1 MNKIRVIK
9 KVIIAMIVLLIAITV
24 KSMAAD
30 INVSSSKKNISNG
43 ESANITISSSY
54 TGKVSISVSGGT
66 SSSSSE
72 WLEWSF
78 PITVKANS
86 DNGVKVTVTPAGKMS
101 DSSGNLKNV
110 SGGSISIAGKST
122 SNNKDDSTNTKNNDK
137 KSDNNDNK
145 KNDNKDNKDNNDTT
159 TEPTFK
165 SANDKV
171 YATGD
176 INIRKSY
183 SADSDKI
190 GTLKAGESVTRTGIS
205 DNGWSKVSYNGGTGY
220 IKTSL
225 LTTEEPSKASDK
237 ALKTLEVTPE
247 GLDPEFDPE
256 TTSYTLNVGADVE
269 KLEIKAAPNDEKATV
284 EITGNESLVVG
295 DNAVKITV
303 TAQDGTTRIY
313 TINVKK
319 GEATTLGLS
328 SLKINGYTLS
338 PKFSSNVYEYK
349 INVLDPNITKLDV
362 SAIANFENA
371 KVEVTGNTNLVKGE
385 NTITITV
392 TSEDGK
398 EKVIYQILVNKDSDA
413 TATTNKKDMIIY
425 GGIVV
430 GVILI
435 FVIIIIVV
443 KSRKKKKQ
451 PTNND
456 NVDDYSDLY
465 GYSSKNVT
473 SVRNENQYN
482 NQNDMQSNNQYKEI
496 NQLQENTNDESEINT
511 YQNTDTTTQFN
522 MDNEYKSSNEPE
534 NPYISKDMYA
544 DYSENSKQT
553 YNNQNTYDGL
563 YGSYSESNN
572 KITTND
578 IQEQSLQQDNYLD
591 NQTQEDYTID
601 DNYKFKRSKGKHS
614 K

>member
-9 KVIIAMIVLLIAITV
+9 KVIISMIVLLIAITV

-66 SSSSSE
+66 SSSSSSE
-72 WLEWSF
+72 WLEGSF
-78 PITVKANS
+78 PMTVKANS
-86 DNGVKVTVTPAGKMS
+86 DNGVKVTVTPVGKMS

-122 SNNKDDSTNTKNNDK
+122 PKGKDDSTNTKNNDK
-137 KSDNNDNK
+137 KSDN
-145 KNDNKDNKDNNDTT
+145 KDNNDT

-183 SADSDKI
+183 GADSDKI

-256 TTSYTLNVGADVE
+256 ITSYTLNVGADVE

-284 EITGNESLVVG
+284 EITGNESLVAG

-338 PKFSSNVYEYK
+338 PKFASNVYEYK
-349 INVLDPNITKLDV
+349 INVLDPNITNLDI
-362 SAIANFENA
+362 SAVANDENA
-371 KVEVTGNTNLVKGE
+371 KVEITGNTNLIKGE
-385 NTITITV
+385 NAITITV

-398 EKVIYQILVNKDSDA
+398 EKVVYQIIVNKDSDVLV
-413 TATTNKKDMIIY
+413 TTNKKDMIIY

-435 FVIIIIVV
+435 FVIIIIIV
-443 KSRKKKKQ
+443 KSKKKKKQ
-451 PTNND
+451 QINND
-456 NVDDYSDLY
+456 AVDDYSDLY
-465 GYSSKNVT
+465 GYSSKNAT
-473 SVRNENQYN
+473 NVRNENQN
-482 NQNDMQSNNQYKEI
+482 NNINDIQSNQYKQI
-496 NQLQENTNDESEINT
+496 NQPQENTSNESKINP
-511 YQNTDTTTQFN
+511 YQSTDTTTQFN
-522 MDNEYKSSNEPE
+522 IDNEYKSTNEPE
-534 NPYISKDMYA
+534 NPYISKDIYA
-544 DYSENSKQT
+544 DYNENSKPT
-553 YNNQNTYDGL
+553 YDNQNTYDGL
-563 YGSYSESNN
+563 YGSYIENN
-572 KITTND
+572 NQIPTND
-578 IQEQSLQQDNYLD
+578 IQEKSSQQDSYLD
-591 NQTQEDYTID
+591 KPTQEDYMID

>member
-1 MNKIRVIK
+1 MKKLIKISILSIFVF
-9 KVIIAMIVLLIAITV
+9 IAISIFSETYAASASISASKTNVKVGEKVTITV
-24 KSMAAD
+24 SMNAAAWNTNISGAASKSFAGNSDDGNNITKKERISFTPSSAGTYTFKLGGD
-30 INVSSSKKNISNG
+30 VSDGSTNKTTNVSGS
-43 ESANITISSSY
+43 
-54 TGKVSISVSGGT
+54 
-66 SSSSSE
+66 
-72 WLEWSF
+72 
-78 PITVKANS
+78 
-86 DNGVKVTVTPAGKMS
+86 VTVTATNSSS
-101 DSSGNLKNV
+101 D
-110 SGGSISIAGKST
+110 
-122 SNNKDDSTNTKNNDK
+122 NNDKNNDK
-137 KSDNNDNK
+137 KNDNK
-145 KNDNKDNKDNNDTT
+145 DNKDNKDNNDTT

-284 EITGNESLVVG
+284 EITGNESLVAG

-362 SAIANFENA
+362 LATANVENA

-398 EKVIYQILVNKDSDA
+398 EKVIYQILVNKDSDV

-451 PTNND
+451 PTNN
-456 NVDDYSDLY
+456 NNADDYSDLY

-473 SVRNENQYN
+473 SVRNE

-522 MDNEYKSSNEPE
+522 MDNEYKSTNEPE

-578 IQEQSLQQDNYLD
+578 IQEKSLQQDNYLD
-591 NQTQEDYTID
+591 NQIQEDYTID

>member
-1 MNKIRVIK
+1 MKKLIKISILSIFVF
-9 KVIIAMIVLLIAITV
+9 IAISIFSETYAASASISASKTNVKVGEKVTITV
-24 KSMAAD
+24 SMNAAAW
-30 INVSSSKKNISNG
+30 NTNISGAASKSFAGNCDDG
-43 ESANITISSSY
+43 NNITKKERISFTPSSAGTY
-54 TGKVSISVSGGT
+54 TFKLGGDVSDGSTNKTTNISGS
-66 SSSSSE
+66 
-72 WLEWSF
+72 
-78 PITVKANS
+78 
-86 DNGVKVTVTPAGKMS
+86 VTVTATNSSS
-101 DSSGNLKNV
+101 D
-110 SGGSISIAGKST
+110 
-122 SNNKDDSTNTKNNDK
+122 NNDKNNDK
-137 KSDNNDNK
+137 KNDNK
-145 KNDNKDNKDNNDTT
+145 DNKDNKDNNDTT

-284 EITGNESLVVG
+284 EITGNESLVAG

-362 SAIANFENA
+362 LATANVENA

-398 EKVIYQILVNKDSDA
+398 EKVIYQILVNKDSDV

-451 PTNND
+451 PTNN
-456 NVDDYSDLY
+456 NNADDYSDLY

-473 SVRNENQYN
+473 SVRNE

-522 MDNEYKSSNEPE
+522 MDNEYKSTNEPE

-591 NQTQEDYTID
+591 NQIQEDYTID

>member
-1 MNKIRVIK
+1 MKKLIKISIFSIFVF
-9 KVIIAMIVLLIAITV
+9 IAISIFSKTY
-24 KSMAAD
+24 AASAS
-30 INVSSSKKNISNG
+30 ISASKKNVKVGEKVTITVSMNAAAWNTNISGAASKSFAGNSDDG
-43 ESANITISSSY
+43 NNITKKEQISFTPSSAGTY
-54 TGKVSISVSGGT
+54 TFKLGGDVSDGSTNKTTNVSG
-66 SSSSSE
+66 S
-72 WLEWSF
+72 
-78 PITVKANS
+78 
-86 DNGVKVTVTPAGKMS
+86 VTVTATNSSS
-101 DSSGNLKNV
+101 D
-110 SGGSISIAGKST
+110 
-122 SNNKDDSTNTKNNDK
+122 NNDKNNDK
-137 KSDNNDNK
+137 KNDSNDNK
-145 KNDNKDNKDNNDTT
+145 KNDNKDNNDTT

-473 SVRNENQYN
+473 SVRNENQNN

-522 MDNEYKSSNEPE
+522 MDNEYKSTNEPE

>member
-1 MNKIRVIK
+1 MGGDVSDGSTNK
-9 KVIIAMIVLLIAITV
+9 TT
-24 KSMAAD
+24 
-30 INVSSSKKNISNG
+30 NISG
-43 ESANITISSSY
+43 S
-54 TGKVSISVSGGT
+54 
-66 SSSSSE
+66 
-72 WLEWSF
+72 
-78 PITVKANS
+78 
-86 DNGVKVTVTPAGKMS
+86 VTVTATNSSS
-101 DSSGNLKNV
+101 D
-110 SGGSISIAGKST
+110 
-122 SNNKDDSTNTKNNDK
+122 NNDKNNDK
-137 KSDNNDNK
+137 KNDNK
-145 KNDNKDNKDNNDTT
+145 DNKDNKDNNDTT

-284 EITGNESLVVG
+284 EITGNESLVAG

-362 SAIANFENA
+362 LATANVENA

-398 EKVIYQILVNKDSDA
+398 EKVIYQILVNKDSDV

-451 PTNND
+451 PTNN
-456 NVDDYSDLY
+456 NNADDYSDLY

-473 SVRNENQYN
+473 SVRNE

-522 MDNEYKSSNEPE
+522 MDNEYKSTNEPE

-591 NQTQEDYTID
+591 NQIQEDYTID

>member
-1 MNKIRVIK
+1 MKKLIKISILSIFVF
-9 KVIIAMIVLLIAITV
+9 IAISIFSETYAASASISASKTNVKVGEKVTITV
-24 KSMAAD
+24 SMNAAAWNTNISGAASKSFAGNSDDGNNITKKERILFTPSSAGTYTFKLGGD
-30 INVSSSKKNISNG
+30 VSDGSTNKTTNVSGS
-43 ESANITISSSY
+43 
-54 TGKVSISVSGGT
+54 
-66 SSSSSE
+66 
-72 WLEWSF
+72 
-78 PITVKANS
+78 
-86 DNGVKVTVTPAGKMS
+86 VTVTATNSSS
-101 DSSGNLKNV
+101 D
-110 SGGSISIAGKST
+110 
-122 SNNKDDSTNTKNNDK
+122 NNDKNNDK
-137 KSDNNDNK
+137 KNDNK
-145 KNDNKDNKDNNDTT
+145 DNKDNKDNNDTT

-205 DNGWSKVSYNGGTGY
+205 ENGWSKVSYNGGTGY

-284 EITGNESLVVG
+284 EITGNESLVAG

-362 SAIANFENA
+362 LATANVENA

-398 EKVIYQILVNKDSDA
+398 EKVIYQILVNKDSDV

-473 SVRNENQYN
+473 SVRNENQNN

>member
-1 MNKIRVIK
+1 MKKLIKISILSIFVFIVISIFSK
-9 KVIIAMIVLLIAITV
+9 TYAASASISASKTNVKVGEKVTITV
-24 KSMAAD
+24 SMNAAAWNTNISGAASKSFAGNSDDGNNITKKEQISFTPSSAGTYTFKLGGD
-30 INVSSSKKNISNG
+30 VSDGSTNKTTNVSGS
-43 ESANITISSSY
+43 
-54 TGKVSISVSGGT
+54 
-66 SSSSSE
+66 
-72 WLEWSF
+72 
-78 PITVKANS
+78 
-86 DNGVKVTVTPAGKMS
+86 VTVTATN
-101 DSSGNLKNV
+101 SS
-110 SGGSISIAGKST
+110 T
-122 SNNKDDSTNTKNNDK
+122 DTNDKNNDK
-137 KSDNNDNK
+137 KNDNNDSK
-145 KNDNKDNKDNNDTT
+145 KNDNNDTT

-183 SADSDKI
+183 SADSEKI

-398 EKVIYQILVNKDSDA
+398 EKVVYQIIVNKDSDA
-413 TATTNKKDMIIY
+413 LATTNKKDMIIY

-435 FVIIIIVV
+435 FVIIIIIV
-443 KSRKKKKQ
+443 KSKKKKKQ
-451 PTNND
+451 QIDND
-456 NVDDYSDLY
+456 TVDDYSDLY
-465 GYSSKNVT
+465 GYSSKNAT
-473 SVRNENQYN
+473 NIRNENQN
-482 NQNDMQSNNQYKEI
+482 NNLNDIQSNQYK
-496 NQLQENTNDESEINT
+496 QTDRPQENTNNESKINP
-511 YQNTDTTTQFN
+511 YQSTDTTTQFN
-522 MDNEYKSSNEPE
+522 MDNEYKSTNEPE

-544 DYSENSKQT
+544 DYNENSKPT
-553 YNNQNTYDGL
+553 YNNPNTYDGL
-563 YGSYSESNN
+563 YGSYIENN
-572 KITTND
+572 NQTPTND
-578 IQEQSLQQDNYLD
+578 IQEKSSQQDSYLD
-591 NQTQEDYTID
+591 KPTQEDYMID

>member
-1 MNKIRVIK
+1 MKKLIKISIFS
-9 KVIIAMIVLLIAITV
+9 IFLFIAISIFSKTY
-24 KSMAAD
+24 AASAS
-30 INVSSSKKNISNG
+30 ISASKKNVKVGEKVTITVSMNAAAWNTNISGAASKSFAGNSDDG
-43 ESANITISSSY
+43 NNITKKEQISFTPSSAGTY
-54 TGKVSISVSGGT
+54 TFKLGGDVSDGSTNKTTNVSG
-66 SSSSSE
+66 S
-72 WLEWSF
+72 
-78 PITVKANS
+78 
-86 DNGVKVTVTPAGKMS
+86 VTVTATN
-101 DSSGNLKNV
+101 SS
-110 SGGSISIAGKST
+110 
-122 SNNKDDSTNTKNNDK
+122 
-137 KSDNNDNK
+137 SDNNDKNNDK

-443 KSRKKKKQ
+443 KSKKKKKQ

-473 SVRNENQYN
+473 SVRNENQNN

-572 KITTND
+572 EITTND

>member
-1 MNKIRVIK
+1 MKKLIKISILSIFVF
-9 KVIIAMIVLLIAITV
+9 IAISIFSETYAASASISASKTNVKVGEKVTITV
-24 KSMAAD
+24 SMNAAAW
-30 INVSSSKKNISNG
+30 NTNISGAASKSFAGNSDDG
-43 ESANITISSSY
+43 NNITKKERISFTPSSAGTY
-54 TGKVSISVSGGT
+54 TFKLGGDVSDGSTNKTTNISGS
-66 SSSSSE
+66 
-72 WLEWSF
+72 
-78 PITVKANS
+78 
-86 DNGVKVTVTPAGKMS
+86 VTVTATNSSS
-101 DSSGNLKNV
+101 D
-110 SGGSISIAGKST
+110 
-122 SNNKDDSTNTKNNDK
+122 NNDKNNDK
-137 KSDNNDNK
+137 KNDNK
-145 KNDNKDNKDNNDTT
+145 DNKDNKDNNDTT

-284 EITGNESLVVG
+284 EITGNESLVAG

-362 SAIANFENA
+362 LATANVENA

-398 EKVIYQILVNKDSDA
+398 EKVIYQILVNKDSDV

-451 PTNND
+451 PTNN
-456 NVDDYSDLY
+456 NNADDYSDLY

-473 SVRNENQYN
+473 SVRNE

-522 MDNEYKSSNEPE
+522 MDNEYKSTNEPE

-578 IQEQSLQQDNYLD
+578 IQEQSLQQNNYLD

>member
-1 MNKIRVIK
+1 MKKLIKISILSIFVF
-9 KVIIAMIVLLIAITV
+9 IAISIFSETYAASASISASKTNVKVGEKVTITV
-24 KSMAAD
+24 SMNAAAWNTNISGAASKSFAGNSDDGNNITKKERISFTPSSAGTYTFKLGGD
-30 INVSSSKKNISNG
+30 VSDGSTNKTTNVSGS
-43 ESANITISSSY
+43 
-54 TGKVSISVSGGT
+54 
-66 SSSSSE
+66 
-72 WLEWSF
+72 
-78 PITVKANS
+78 
-86 DNGVKVTVTPAGKMS
+86 VTVTATNSSS
-101 DSSGNLKNV
+101 D
-110 SGGSISIAGKST
+110 
-122 SNNKDDSTNTKNNDK
+122 NNDKNNDK
-137 KSDNNDNK
+137 KNDNK
-145 KNDNKDNKDNNDTT
+145 DNKDNKDNNDTT

-205 DNGWSKVSYNGGTGY
+205 DNGWSKVSYNGETGY

-284 EITGNESLVVG
+284 EITGNESLVAG

-362 SAIANFENA
+362 LATANVENA

-398 EKVIYQILVNKDSDA
+398 EKVIYQILVNKDSDV

-451 PTNND
+451 PTNN
-456 NVDDYSDLY
+456 NNADDYSDLY

-473 SVRNENQYN
+473 SVRNE

-522 MDNEYKSSNEPE
+522 MDNEYKSTNEPE

-591 NQTQEDYTID
+591 NQIQEDYTID

>member
-1 MNKIRVIK
+1 MKKLIKISILSIFVF
-9 KVIIAMIVLLIAITV
+9 IAISIFSKTYAASASISASKTNVKVGEKVTITV
-24 KSMAAD
+24 SMNAAAWNTNISGAASKNFAGNSD
-30 INVSSSKKNISNG
+30 DGNNITKREQISFTPSSAGTYTFKLGGDVSDGSTNKTTNVSGS
-43 ESANITISSSY
+43 
-54 TGKVSISVSGGT
+54 
-66 SSSSSE
+66 
-72 WLEWSF
+72 
-78 PITVKANS
+78 
-86 DNGVKVTVTPAGKMS
+86 VTVTATNSSS
-101 DSSGNLKNV
+101 D
-110 SGGSISIAGKST
+110 
-122 SNNKDDSTNTKNNDK
+122 NNDK
-137 KSDNNDNK
+137 KNDKKNDSNDIK

-159 TEPTFK
+159 IEPTFK

-473 SVRNENQYN
+473 SVRNENQNN

>member
-9 KVIIAMIVLLIAITV
+9 KVIISMIVLLIAITV

-66 SSSSSE
+66 SSSSSSE
-72 WLEWSF
+72 WLEGSF
-78 PITVKANS
+78 PMTVKANS
-86 DNGVKVTVTPAGKMS
+86 DNGVKVTVTPVGKMS

-122 SNNKDDSTNTKNNDK
+122 PKGKDDSTNTKNNDK
-137 KSDNNDNK
+137 KSDN
-145 KNDNKDNKDNNDTT
+145 KDNNDT

-190 GTLKAGESVTRTGIS
+190 GTLKAGESATRTGIS

-284 EITGNESLVVG
+284 EITGNESLVAG

-349 INVLDPNITKLDV
+349 INVLDPNIINLDI
-362 SAIANFENA
+362 SAVANDENA
-371 KVEVTGNTNLVKGE
+371 KVEITGNTNLIKGE
-385 NTITITV
+385 NAITITV

-398 EKVIYQILVNKDSDA
+398 EKVVYQIIVNKDSDVLV
-413 TATTNKKDMIIY
+413 TTNKKDMIIY

-435 FVIIIIVV
+435 FVIIIIIV
-443 KSRKKKKQ
+443 KSKKKKKQ
-451 PTNND
+451 QINND
-456 NVDDYSDLY
+456 AVDDYSDLY
-465 GYSSKNVT
+465 GYSSKNAT
-473 SVRNENQYN
+473 NVRNENQN
-482 NQNDMQSNNQYKEI
+482 NNINDIQSNQYKQI
-496 NQLQENTNDESEINT
+496 NQPQENTSNESKTNP
-511 YQNTDTTTQFN
+511 YQSTDTTTQFN
-522 MDNEYKSSNEPE
+522 IDNEYKSTNEPE
-534 NPYISKDMYA
+534 NPYISKDIYA
-544 DYSENSKQT
+544 DYNENSKPT
-553 YNNQNTYDGL
+553 YDNQNTYDGL
-563 YGSYSESNN
+563 YGSYIENN
-572 KITTND
+572 NQTPTND
-578 IQEQSLQQDNYLD
+578 IQEKISQQDSYLD
-591 NQTQEDYTID
+591 KPTQEDYMID

>member
-1 MNKIRVIK
+1 MKKLIKISILSIFVF
-9 KVIIAMIVLLIAITV
+9 IAISIFSETYAASASISASKTNVKVGEKVTITV
-24 KSMAAD
+24 SMNAAAWNTNISGAASKSFAGNSDDGNNITKKERISFTPSSAGTYTFKLGGD
-30 INVSSSKKNISNG
+30 VSDGSTNKTTNVSGS
-43 ESANITISSSY
+43 
-54 TGKVSISVSGGT
+54 
-66 SSSSSE
+66 
-72 WLEWSF
+72 
-78 PITVKANS
+78 
-86 DNGVKVTVTPAGKMS
+86 VTVTATNSSS
-101 DSSGNLKNV
+101 D
-110 SGGSISIAGKST
+110 
-122 SNNKDDSTNTKNNDK
+122 NNDKNNDK
-137 KSDNNDNK
+137 KNDNK
-145 KNDNKDNKDNNDTT
+145 DNKDNKDNNDTT

-205 DNGWSKVSYNGGTGY
+205 ENGWSKVSYNGGTGY

-237 ALKTLEVTPE
+237 ALKTLEVTPK
-247 GLDPEFDPE
+247 GLDPEFNPE

-473 SVRNENQYN
+473 SVRNENQNN

>member
-1 MNKIRVIK
+1 MKKLIKISILSIFVF
-9 KVIIAMIVLLIAITV
+9 IAISIFSETYAASASISASKTNVKVGEKVTITV
-24 KSMAAD
+24 SMNAAAWNTNISGAASKSFAGNSDDGNNITKKERISFTPSSAGAYTFKLGGD
-30 INVSSSKKNISNG
+30 VSDGSTNKTTNVSGS
-43 ESANITISSSY
+43 
-54 TGKVSISVSGGT
+54 
-66 SSSSSE
+66 
-72 WLEWSF
+72 
-78 PITVKANS
+78 
-86 DNGVKVTVTPAGKMS
+86 VTVTATNSSS
-101 DSSGNLKNV
+101 D
-110 SGGSISIAGKST
+110 
-122 SNNKDDSTNTKNNDK
+122 NNDKNNDK
-137 KSDNNDNK
+137 KNDNK
-145 KNDNKDNKDNNDTT
+145 DNKDNKDNNDTT

-284 EITGNESLVVG
+284 EITGNESLVAG

-328 SLKINGYTLS
+328 SLKIDGYTLS
-338 PKFSSNVYEYK
+338 PKISSNVYEYK

-362 SAIANFENA
+362 LATANVENA

-398 EKVIYQILVNKDSDA
+398 EKVIYQILVNKDSDV

-451 PTNND
+451 PTNN
-456 NVDDYSDLY
+456 NNADDYSDLY

-473 SVRNENQYN
+473 SVRNE

-522 MDNEYKSSNEPE
+522 MDNEYKSTNEPE

-578 IQEQSLQQDNYLD
+578 IQEQILQQYNNLE
-591 NQTQEDYTID
+591 NQIQEDYTID

>member
-1 MNKIRVIK
+1 MKKLIKISILSIFVF
-9 KVIIAMIVLLIAITV
+9 IAISIFSETYAASASISASKTNVKVGEKVTITV
-24 KSMAAD
+24 SMNAAAWNTNISGAASKSFAGNSDDGNKKKKKERISFTPSSAGTYTFKLGGD
-30 INVSSSKKNISNG
+30 VSDGSTNKTTNVSGS
-43 ESANITISSSY
+43 
-54 TGKVSISVSGGT
+54 
-66 SSSSSE
+66 
-72 WLEWSF
+72 
-78 PITVKANS
+78 
-86 DNGVKVTVTPAGKMS
+86 VTVTATNSSS
-101 DSSGNLKNV
+101 D
-110 SGGSISIAGKST
+110 
-122 SNNKDDSTNTKNNDK
+122 NNDKNNDK
-137 KSDNNDNK
+137 KNDNK
-145 KNDNKDNKDNNDTT
+145 DNKDNKDNNDTT

-284 EITGNESLVVG
+284 EITGNESLVAG

-362 SAIANFENA
+362 LATANVENA

-398 EKVIYQILVNKDSDA
+398 EKVIYQILVNKDSDV

-451 PTNND
+451 PTNN
-456 NVDDYSDLY
+456 NNADDYSDLY

-473 SVRNENQYN
+473 SVRNE

-522 MDNEYKSSNEPE
+522 MDNEYKSTNEPE

-591 NQTQEDYTID
+591 NQIQEDYTID

>member
-1 MNKIRVIK
+1 MKKLIKISILSIFVF
-9 KVIIAMIVLLIAITV
+9 IAISIFSETYAASASISASKTNVKVGEKVTITV
-24 KSMAAD
+24 SMNAAAWNTNISGAASKSFAGNSDDGNNITKKERISFTPSSAGTYTFKLGGD
-30 INVSSSKKNISNG
+30 VSDGSTNKTTNVSGS
-43 ESANITISSSY
+43 
-54 TGKVSISVSGGT
+54 
-66 SSSSSE
+66 
-72 WLEWSF
+72 
-78 PITVKANS
+78 
-86 DNGVKVTVTPAGKMS
+86 VTVTATNNSS
-101 DSSGNLKNV
+101 D
-110 SGGSISIAGKST
+110 
-122 SNNKDDSTNTKNNDK
+122 NNDKNNDK
-137 KSDNNDNK
+137 KNDNK
-145 KNDNKDNKDNNDTT
+145 DNKDNKDNNDTT

-284 EITGNESLVVG
+284 EITGNESLVAG

-362 SAIANFENA
+362 LATANVENA

-398 EKVIYQILVNKDSDA
+398 EKVIYQILVNKDSDV

-451 PTNND
+451 PTNN
-456 NVDDYSDLY
+456 NNADDYSDLY

-473 SVRNENQYN
+473 SVRNE

-522 MDNEYKSSNEPE
+522 MDNEYKSTNEPE

-591 NQTQEDYTID
+591 NQIQEDYTID

>member
-1 MNKIRVIK
+1 MKKLIKISILSIFVF
-9 KVIIAMIVLLIAITV
+9 IAISNFSETYAASASISASKTNVKVGEKVTITV
-24 KSMAAD
+24 SMNAAAWNTNISGAASKSFAGNSDDGNNITKKERISFTPSSAGTYTFKLGGD
-30 INVSSSKKNISNG
+30 VSDGSTNKTTNVSGS
-43 ESANITISSSY
+43 
-54 TGKVSISVSGGT
+54 
-66 SSSSSE
+66 
-72 WLEWSF
+72 
-78 PITVKANS
+78 
-86 DNGVKVTVTPAGKMS
+86 VTVTATNSSS
-101 DSSGNLKNV
+101 D
-110 SGGSISIAGKST
+110 
-122 SNNKDDSTNTKNNDK
+122 NNDKNNDK
-137 KSDNNDNK
+137 KNDNK
-145 KNDNKDNKDNNDTT
+145 DNKDNKDNNDTT

-205 DNGWSKVSYNGGTGY
+205 ENGWSKVSYNGGTGY

-247 GLDPEFDPE
+247 GLDPEFNPE

-473 SVRNENQYN
+473 SVRNENQNN

>member
-1 MNKIRVIK
+1 MKKLIKISILSIFVF
-9 KVIIAMIVLLIAITV
+9 IAISIFSETYAASASISASKTNVKVGEKVTITV
-24 KSMAAD
+24 SMNAAAW
-30 INVSSSKKNISNG
+30 NTNISGAASKSFAGNSDDG
-43 ESANITISSSY
+43 NNITKKERISFTPSSAGTY
-54 TGKVSISVSGGT
+54 TFKLGGDVSDGSTNKTTNISGS
-66 SSSSSE
+66 
-72 WLEWSF
+72 
-78 PITVKANS
+78 
-86 DNGVKVTVTPAGKMS
+86 VTVTATNSSS
-101 DSSGNLKNV
+101 D
-110 SGGSISIAGKST
+110 
-122 SNNKDDSTNTKNNDK
+122 NNDKNNDK
-137 KSDNNDNK
+137 KNDNK
-145 KNDNKDNKDNNDTT
+145 DNKDNKDNNDTT

-284 EITGNESLVVG
+284 EITGNESLVAG

-362 SAIANFENA
+362 LATANVENA
-371 KVEVTGNTNLVKGE
+371 K
-385 NTITITV
+385 TITV

-398 EKVIYQILVNKDSDA
+398 EKVIYQILVNKDSDV

-451 PTNND
+451 PTNN
-456 NVDDYSDLY
+456 NNADDYSDLY

-473 SVRNENQYN
+473 SVRNE

-522 MDNEYKSSNEPE
+522 MDNEYKSTNEPE

-591 NQTQEDYTID
+591 NQIQEDYTID
-601 DNYKFKRSKGKHS
+601 DNYKFKKSKGKHS

>member
-1 MNKIRVIK
+1 MKKLIKISILSIFVF
-9 KVIIAMIVLLIAITV
+9 IAISIFSKTYAASASISASKTNVKVGEKVTITV
-24 KSMAAD
+24 SMNAAAWNTNISGAASKSFAGNSDDGNNITKKEQISFTPSSAGTYTFKLGGD
-30 INVSSSKKNISNG
+30 VSDGSTNKTTNVSGS
-43 ESANITISSSY
+43 
-54 TGKVSISVSGGT
+54 
-66 SSSSSE
+66 
-72 WLEWSF
+72 
-78 PITVKANS
+78 
-86 DNGVKVTVTPAGKMS
+86 VTVTATNSSS
-101 DSSGNLKNV
+101 D
-110 SGGSISIAGKST
+110 
-122 SNNKDDSTNTKNNDK
+122 NNDKNNDK
-137 KSDNNDNK
+137 KNDSNDSK

-183 SADSDKI
+183 SADSEKI
-190 GTLKAGESVTRTGIS
+190 GSLKAGESVTRTGIS

-284 EITGNESLVVG
+284 EITGNESLVAG

-443 KSRKKKKQ
+443 KSKKKKKQ

-473 SVRNENQYN
+473 SVRNENQNN

-496 NQLQENTNDESEINT
+496 NQLQENTNNESEINT

-522 MDNEYKSSNEPE
+522 MDNEYKSTNEPE

-563 YGSYSESNN
+563 YGSYSENNN
-572 KITTND
+572 KVTTND

>member
-1 MNKIRVIK
+1 MKKLIKISILSIFVF
-9 KVIIAMIVLLIAITV
+9 IAISIFSETYAASASISASKTNVKVGEKVTITV
-24 KSMAAD
+24 SMNAAAWNTNISGAASKSFAGNSDDGNNITKKERISFTPSSAGTYTFKLGGD
-30 INVSSSKKNISNG
+30 VSDGSTNKTTNVSGS
-43 ESANITISSSY
+43 
-54 TGKVSISVSGGT
+54 
-66 SSSSSE
+66 
-72 WLEWSF
+72 
-78 PITVKANS
+78 
-86 DNGVKVTVTPAGKMS
+86 VTVTATNSSS
-101 DSSGNLKNV
+101 D
-110 SGGSISIAGKST
+110 
-122 SNNKDDSTNTKNNDK
+122 NNDKNNDK
-137 KSDNNDNK
+137 KNDNK
-145 KNDNKDNKDNNDTT
+145 DNKDNKDNNDTT

-205 DNGWSKVSYNGGTGY
+205 DNGWSKASYNGGTGY

-284 EITGNESLVVG
+284 EITGNESLVAG

-362 SAIANFENA
+362 LATANVENA

-398 EKVIYQILVNKDSDA
+398 EKVIYQILVNKDSDV

-451 PTNND
+451 PTNN
-456 NVDDYSDLY
+456 NNADDYSDLY

-473 SVRNENQYN
+473 SVRNE

-522 MDNEYKSSNEPE
+522 MDNEYKSTNEPE

-591 NQTQEDYTID
+591 NQIQEDYTID

>member
-1 MNKIRVIK
+1 MKKLIKISILSIFVF
-9 KVIIAMIVLLIAITV
+9 IAISIFSETYAASASISASKTNVKVGEKVTITV
-24 KSMAAD
+24 SMNAAAWNTNISGAASKSFAGNSDDGNNITKKERISFTPSSAGTYTFKLGGD
-30 INVSSSKKNISNG
+30 VSDGSTNKTTNVSGS
-43 ESANITISSSY
+43 
-54 TGKVSISVSGGT
+54 
-66 SSSSSE
+66 
-72 WLEWSF
+72 
-78 PITVKANS
+78 
-86 DNGVKVTVTPAGKMS
+86 VTVTATNSSS
-101 DSSGNLKNV
+101 D
-110 SGGSISIAGKST
+110 
-122 SNNKDDSTNTKNNDK
+122 NNDKNNDK
-137 KSDNNDNK
+137 KNDNK
-145 KNDNKDNKDNNDTT
+145 DNKDNKDNNDTT

-205 DNGWSKVSYNGGTGY
+205 ENGWSKVSYNGGTGY

-247 GLDPEFDPE
+247 GLDPEFNPE

-284 EITGNESLVVG
+284 EITGNESLVAG

-362 SAIANFENA
+362 LATANVENA

-398 EKVIYQILVNKDSDA
+398 EKVIYQILVNKDSDV

-473 SVRNENQYN
+473 SVRNENQNN

>member
-1 MNKIRVIK
+1 MKKLIKISILSIFVF
-9 KVIIAMIVLLIAITV
+9 IAISIFSETYAASASISASKTNVKVGEKVTITV
-24 KSMAAD
+24 SMNAAAWNTNISGAASKSFAGNSDDGNNITKKERISFTPSSAGTYTFKLGGD
-30 INVSSSKKNISNG
+30 VSDGSTNKTTNVSGS
-43 ESANITISSSY
+43 
-54 TGKVSISVSGGT
+54 
-66 SSSSSE
+66 
-72 WLEWSF
+72 
-78 PITVKANS
+78 
-86 DNGVKVTVTPAGKMS
+86 VTVTATNSSS
-101 DSSGNLKNV
+101 D
-110 SGGSISIAGKST
+110 
-122 SNNKDDSTNTKNNDK
+122 NNDKNNDK
-137 KSDNNDNK
+137 KNDNK
-145 KNDNKDNKDNNDTT
+145 DNKDNKDNNDTT

-269 KLEIKAAPNDEKATV
+269 KLEIKATPNDEKATV
-284 EITGNESLVVG
+284 EITGNESLVAG

-362 SAIANFENA
+362 LATANVENA

-398 EKVIYQILVNKDSDA
+398 EKVIYQILVNKDSDV

-451 PTNND
+451 PTNN
-456 NVDDYSDLY
+456 NNADDYSDLY

-473 SVRNENQYN
+473 SVRNE

-522 MDNEYKSSNEPE
+522 MDNEYKSTNEPE

-591 NQTQEDYTID
+591 NQIQEDYTID

>member
-1 MNKIRVIK
+1 MKKLIKISILSIFVF
-9 KVIIAMIVLLIAITV
+9 IAISIFSETYAASASISASKTNVKVGEKVTITV
-24 KSMAAD
+24 SMNAAAWNTSISGAASKSFAGNSDDGNNITKKEQISFTPSSAGTYTFKLGGD
-30 INVSSSKKNISNG
+30 VSDGSTNKTTNVSGS
-43 ESANITISSSY
+43 
-54 TGKVSISVSGGT
+54 
-66 SSSSSE
+66 
-72 WLEWSF
+72 
-78 PITVKANS
+78 
-86 DNGVKVTVTPAGKMS
+86 VTVTATN
-101 DSSGNLKNV
+101 SS
-110 SGGSISIAGKST
+110 
-122 SNNKDDSTNTKNNDK
+122 
-137 KSDNNDNK
+137 SDNNDKNNDK

-165 SANDKV
+165 SANEKV

-284 EITGNESLVVG
+284 EITGNESLVAG

-362 SAIANFENA
+362 SATANVENA
-371 KVEVTGNTNLVKGE
+371 KIEVTGNTNLVKGE

-451 PTNND
+451 PTNNN

-473 SVRNENQYN
+473 SVRNENQ
-482 NQNDMQSNNQYKEI
+482 NDMQSNNQYKEI
-496 NQLQENTNDESEINT
+496 NQLQENTNNESEINT
-511 YQNTDTTTQFN
+511 YQNTDTTAQFN
-522 MDNEYKSSNEPE
+522 MDNEYKSTNEPE

-544 DYSENSKQT
+544 DYSENSKQI

-572 KITTND
+572 KVTNND
-578 IQEQSLQQDNYLD
+578 IQEKSLQQDNYLD

>member
-1 MNKIRVIK
+1 MKKLIKISILSIFVF
-9 KVIIAMIVLLIAITV
+9 IAISIFSETYAASASISASKTNVKVGEKVTITV
-24 KSMAAD
+24 SMNAAAWNTNISGAASKSFAGNSDDGNNITKKERISFTPSSAGTYTFKLGGD
-30 INVSSSKKNISNG
+30 VSDGSTNKTTNVSGS
-43 ESANITISSSY
+43 
-54 TGKVSISVSGGT
+54 
-66 SSSSSE
+66 
-72 WLEWSF
+72 
-78 PITVKANS
+78 
-86 DNGVKVTVTPAGKMS
+86 VTVTATN
-101 DSSGNLKNV
+101 SS
-110 SGGSISIAGKST
+110 
-122 SNNKDDSTNTKNNDK
+122 
-137 KSDNNDNK
+137 SDNNDKNNDK

-284 EITGNESLVVG
+284 EITGNESLVAG

-362 SAIANFENA
+362 LATANVENA

-398 EKVIYQILVNKDSDA
+398 EKVIYQILVNKDSDV

-451 PTNND
+451 PTNN
-456 NVDDYSDLY
+456 NNADDYSDLY

-473 SVRNENQYN
+473 SVRNE

-522 MDNEYKSSNEPE
+522 MDNEYKSTNEPE

-591 NQTQEDYTID
+591 NQIQEDYTID

>member
-1 MNKIRVIK
+1 MKKLIKISIFSIFVF
-9 KVIIAMIVLLIAITV
+9 IAISIFSKTY
-24 KSMAAD
+24 AASAS
-30 INVSSSKKNISNG
+30 ISASKKNVKVGEKVTITVSMNAAAWNTNISGAASKSFAGNSDDG
-43 ESANITISSSY
+43 NNITKKEQISFTPSSAGTY
-54 TGKVSISVSGGT
+54 TFKLGGDVSDGSTNKTTNVSG
-66 SSSSSE
+66 S
-72 WLEWSF
+72 
-78 PITVKANS
+78 
-86 DNGVKVTVTPAGKMS
+86 VTVTATNSSS
-101 DSSGNLKNV
+101 D
-110 SGGSISIAGKST
+110 
-122 SNNKDDSTNTKNNDK
+122 NNDKNNDK
-137 KSDNNDNK
+137 KNDSNDRK
-145 KNDNKDNKDNNDTT
+145 KNDNKDNNDTT

-473 SVRNENQYN
+473 SVRNENQNN

-496 NQLQENTNDESEINT
+496 NQLQENKNDESEINT

>member
-1 MNKIRVIK
+1 MKKLIKISILSIFVF
-9 KVIIAMIVLLIAITV
+9 IAISIFSETYAASASISASKTNVKVGEKVTITV
-24 KSMAAD
+24 SMNAAAWNTNISGAASKSFAGNSDDGNNITKKERISFTPSSAGTYTFKLGGD
-30 INVSSSKKNISNG
+30 VSDGSTNKTTNVSGS
-43 ESANITISSSY
+43 
-54 TGKVSISVSGGT
+54 
-66 SSSSSE
+66 
-72 WLEWSF
+72 
-78 PITVKANS
+78 
-86 DNGVKVTVTPAGKMS
+86 VTVTATNSSS
-101 DSSGNLKNV
+101 D
-110 SGGSISIAGKST
+110 
-122 SNNKDDSTNTKNNDK
+122 NNDKNNDK
-137 KSDNNDNK
+137 KNDNK
-145 KNDNKDNKDNNDTT
+145 DNKDNKDNNDTT

-284 EITGNESLVVG
+284 EITGNESLVAG

-362 SAIANFENA
+362 LATANVENA

-398 EKVIYQILVNKDSDA
+398 EKVIYQILVNKDSDV

-473 SVRNENQYN
+473 SVRNENQNN

-496 NQLQENTNDESEINT
+496 NQLQENTNNESEINT

>member
-1 MNKIRVIK
+1 MKKLIKISILSIFVF
-9 KVIIAMIVLLIAITV
+9 IAISIFSETYAASASISASKTNVKVGEKVTITV
-24 KSMAAD
+24 SMNAAAWNTNISGAASKSFAGNSDDGNNITKKERISFTPSSAGTYTFKLGGD
-30 INVSSSKKNISNG
+30 VSDGSTNKTTNVSGS
-43 ESANITISSSY
+43 
-54 TGKVSISVSGGT
+54 
-66 SSSSSE
+66 
-72 WLEWSF
+72 
-78 PITVKANS
+78 
-86 DNGVKVTVTPAGKMS
+86 VTVTATNSSS
-101 DSSGNLKNV
+101 D
-110 SGGSISIAGKST
+110 
-122 SNNKDDSTNTKNNDK
+122 NNDKNNDK
-137 KSDNNDNK
+137 KNDNK
-145 KNDNKDNKDNNDTT
+145 DNKDNKDNNDTT

-284 EITGNESLVVG
+284 EITGNESLVAG

-362 SAIANFENA
+362 LATANVENA

-398 EKVIYQILVNKDSDA
+398 EKVIYQILVNKDSDV

-451 PTNND
+451 PTNN
-456 NVDDYSDLY
+456 NNADDYSDLY

-473 SVRNENQYN
+473 SVRNENQN
-482 NQNDMQSNNQYKEI
+482 EMQSNNQYKEI

-522 MDNEYKSSNEPE
+522 MDNEYKSTNEPE

-591 NQTQEDYTID
+591 NQIQEDYTID

>member
-1 MNKIRVIK
+1 MKKLIKISILSIFVF
-9 KVIIAMIVLLIAITV
+9 IAISIFSETYAASASISASKTNVKVGEKVTITV
-24 KSMAAD
+24 SMNAAAWNTNISGAASKSFAGNSDDGNNITKKERISFTPSSAGTYTFKLGGD
-30 INVSSSKKNISNG
+30 VSDGSTNKTTNVSGS
-43 ESANITISSSY
+43 
-54 TGKVSISVSGGT
+54 
-66 SSSSSE
+66 
-72 WLEWSF
+72 
-78 PITVKANS
+78 
-86 DNGVKVTVTPAGKMS
+86 VTVTATNSSS
-101 DSSGNLKNV
+101 D
-110 SGGSISIAGKST
+110 
-122 SNNKDDSTNTKNNDK
+122 NNDKNNDK
-137 KSDNNDNK
+137 KNDNK
-145 KNDNKDNKDNNDTT
+145 DNKDNKDNNDTT

-284 EITGNESLVVG
+284 EITGNESLVAG

-338 PKFSSNVYEYK
+338 PKYSSNVYEYK

-362 SAIANFENA
+362 LATANVENA

-398 EKVIYQILVNKDSDA
+398 EKVIYQILVNKDSDV

-451 PTNND
+451 PTNN
-456 NVDDYSDLY
+456 NNADDYSDLY

-473 SVRNENQYN
+473 SVRNE

>member
-1 MNKIRVIK
+1 MKKLIKISILSIFVF
-9 KVIIAMIVLLIAITV
+9 IAISIFSETYAASASISASKTNVKVGEKVTITV
-24 KSMAAD
+24 SMNAAAWNTNISGAASKSFAGNSDDGNNITKKERISFTPSSAGTYTFKLGGD
-30 INVSSSKKNISNG
+30 VSDGSTNKTTNVSGS
-43 ESANITISSSY
+43 
-54 TGKVSISVSGGT
+54 
-66 SSSSSE
+66 
-72 WLEWSF
+72 
-78 PITVKANS
+78 
-86 DNGVKVTVTPAGKMS
+86 VTVTATNSSS
-101 DSSGNLKNV
+101 D
-110 SGGSISIAGKST
+110 
-122 SNNKDDSTNTKNNDK
+122 NNDKNNDK
-137 KSDNNDNK
+137 KNDNK
-145 KNDNKDNKDNNDTT
+145 DNKDNKDNNDTT

-205 DNGWSKVSYNGGTGY
+205 ENGWSKVSYNGGTGY

-247 GLDPEFDPE
+247 GLDPEFNPE

-451 PTNND
+451 LTNND

-473 SVRNENQYN
+473 SVRNE

>member
-1 MNKIRVIK
+1 MKKLIKISILSIFVF
-9 KVIIAMIVLLIAITV
+9 IAISIFSETYAASASISASKTNVKVVEKVTITV
-24 KSMAAD
+24 SMNAAAWNTNISGAASKSFAGNSDDGNNITKKERISFTPSSAGTYTFKLGGD
-30 INVSSSKKNISNG
+30 VSDGSTNKTTNVSGS
-43 ESANITISSSY
+43 
-54 TGKVSISVSGGT
+54 
-66 SSSSSE
+66 
-72 WLEWSF
+72 
-78 PITVKANS
+78 
-86 DNGVKVTVTPAGKMS
+86 VTVTATNSSS
-101 DSSGNLKNV
+101 D
-110 SGGSISIAGKST
+110 
-122 SNNKDDSTNTKNNDK
+122 NNDKNNDK
-137 KSDNNDNK
+137 KNDNK
-145 KNDNKDNKDNNDTT
+145 DNKDNKDNNDTT

-205 DNGWSKVSYNGGTGY
+205 ENGWSKVSYNGGTGY

-247 GLDPEFDPE
+247 GLDPEFNPE

-473 SVRNENQYN
+473 SVRNENQNN

>member
-9 KVIIAMIVLLIAITV
+9 KVIISMIVLLIAITV

-72 WLEWSF
+72 WLEGSF
-78 PITVKANS
+78 FVTVKDNS

-110 SGGSISIAGKST
+110 SGGSISIAGKSKP
-122 SNNKDDSTNTKNNDK
+122 NGKDDSTNTKNNDK
-137 KSDNNDNK
+137 KSDNN
-145 KNDNKDNKDNNDTT
+145 DNKDNNDTT

-284 EITGNESLVVG
+284 EITGNESLVAG

-362 SAIANFENA
+362 LATANVENA

-398 EKVIYQILVNKDSDA
+398 EKVIYQILVNKDSDV

-451 PTNND
+451 PTNNN

-473 SVRNENQYN
+473 SVRNENQ
-482 NQNDMQSNNQYKEI
+482 NDMQSNNQYKEI
-496 NQLQENTNDESEINT
+496 NQLQENTNNESEINT

-522 MDNEYKSSNEPE
+522 MDNEYKSTNEPE

>member
-1 MNKIRVIK
+1 MKKLIKISILSIFVF
-9 KVIIAMIVLLIAITV
+9 IAISIFSETYAASASISASKTNVKVGEKVTITV
-24 KSMAAD
+24 SMNAAAWNTNISGAASKSFAGNSDDGNNITKKERILFTPSSAGTYTFKLGGD
-30 INVSSSKKNISNG
+30 VSDGSTNKTTNVSGS
-43 ESANITISSSY
+43 
-54 TGKVSISVSGGT
+54 
-66 SSSSSE
+66 
-72 WLEWSF
+72 
-78 PITVKANS
+78 
-86 DNGVKVTVTPAGKMS
+86 VTVTATNSSS
-101 DSSGNLKNV
+101 D
-110 SGGSISIAGKST
+110 
-122 SNNKDDSTNTKNNDK
+122 NNDKNNDK
-137 KSDNNDNK
+137 KNDNK
-145 KNDNKDNKDNNDTT
+145 DNKDNKDNNDTT

-205 DNGWSKVSYNGGTGY
+205 ENGWSKVSYNGGTGY

-247 GLDPEFDPE
+247 GLDPEFNPE

-284 EITGNESLVVG
+284 EITGNESLVAG

-362 SAIANFENA
+362 LATANVENA

-398 EKVIYQILVNKDSDA
+398 EKVIYQILVNKDSDV

-473 SVRNENQYN
+473 SVRNENQNN

>member
-1 MNKIRVIK
+1 MKKLIKISIFSIFVF
-9 KVIIAMIVLLIAITV
+9 IAISIFSKTY
-24 KSMAAD
+24 AASAS
-30 INVSSSKKNISNG
+30 ISASKKNVKVGEKVTITVSMNAAAWNTNISGAASKSFAGNSDDG
-43 ESANITISSSY
+43 NNITKKEQISFTPSSAGTY
-54 TGKVSISVSGGT
+54 TFKLGGDVSDGSTNKTTNVSG
-66 SSSSSE
+66 S
-72 WLEWSF
+72 
-78 PITVKANS
+78 
-86 DNGVKVTVTPAGKMS
+86 VTVTATNSSS
-101 DSSGNLKNV
+101 D
-110 SGGSISIAGKST
+110 
-122 SNNKDDSTNTKNNDK
+122 NNDKNNDK
-137 KSDNNDNK
+137 KNDSNDNK
-145 KNDNKDNKDNNDTT
+145 KNDNKDNNDTT

-237 ALKTLEVTPE
+237 ALKTLEITPE

-473 SVRNENQYN
+473 SVRNENQNN

-572 KITTND
+572 EITTND
-578 IQEQSLQQDNYLD
+578 IQEQSLQQDSYLD

>member
-1 MNKIRVIK
+1 MKKLIKISIFSIFVF
-9 KVIIAMIVLLIAITV
+9 IAISIFSKTY
-24 KSMAAD
+24 AASAS
-30 INVSSSKKNISNG
+30 ISASKKNVKVGEKVTITVSMNAAAWNTNISGAASKSFAGNSDDG
-43 ESANITISSSY
+43 NNITKKEQISFTPSSAGTY
-54 TGKVSISVSGGT
+54 TFKLGGDVSDGSTNKTTNVSG
-66 SSSSSE
+66 S
-72 WLEWSF
+72 
-78 PITVKANS
+78 
-86 DNGVKVTVTPAGKMS
+86 VTVTATNSSS
-101 DSSGNLKNV
+101 D
-110 SGGSISIAGKST
+110 
-122 SNNKDDSTNTKNNDK
+122 NNDKNNDK
-137 KSDNNDNK
+137 KNDSNDRK
-145 KNDNKDNKDNNDTT
+145 KNDNKDNNDTT

-456 NVDDYSDLY
+456 NVDDYADLY

-473 SVRNENQYN
+473 SVRNENQNN

-496 NQLQENTNDESEINT
+496 NQLQENKNDESEINT

>member
-1 MNKIRVIK
+1 MKKLIKISILSIFVF
-9 KVIIAMIVLLIAITV
+9 IAISIFSETYAASASISASKTNVKVGEKVTITV
-24 KSMAAD
+24 SMNAAAWNTNISGAASKSFAGNSDDGNNITKKERISFTPSSAGTYTFKLGGD
-30 INVSSSKKNISNG
+30 VSDGSTNKTTNVSGS
-43 ESANITISSSY
+43 
-54 TGKVSISVSGGT
+54 
-66 SSSSSE
+66 
-72 WLEWSF
+72 
-78 PITVKANS
+78 
-86 DNGVKVTVTPAGKMS
+86 VTVTATN
-101 DSSGNLKNV
+101 SS
-110 SGGSISIAGKST
+110 
-122 SNNKDDSTNTKNNDK
+122 
-137 KSDNNDNK
+137 SDNNDKNNDK
-145 KNDNKDNKDNNDTT
+145 KNDNKDNKDNNDNNDTT

-284 EITGNESLVVG
+284 EITGNESLVAG

-362 SAIANFENA
+362 LATANVENA

-398 EKVIYQILVNKDSDA
+398 EKVIYQILVNKDSDV

-451 PTNND
+451 PTNN
-456 NVDDYSDLY
+456 NNADDYSDLY

-473 SVRNENQYN
+473 SVRNE

-522 MDNEYKSSNEPE
+522 MDNEYKSTNEPE

-591 NQTQEDYTID
+591 NQIQEDYTID

>member
-1 MNKIRVIK
+1 MNKIQVIK
-9 KVIIAMIVLLIAITV
+9 KVIISMIVLLIAITV

-66 SSSSSE
+66 SSSSSSE
-72 WLEWSF
+72 WLEGSF
-78 PITVKANS
+78 SMTVKANS
-86 DNGVKVTVTPAGKMS
+86 DNGVKVTVTPVGKMS

-122 SNNKDDSTNTKNNDK
+122 PKGKDDSTNTKNNDK
-137 KSDNNDNK
+137 KSDN
-145 KNDNKDNKDNNDTT
+145 KDNNDT

-205 DNGWSKVSYNGGTGY
+205 ENGWSKVSYNGGTGY

-247 GLDPEFDPE
+247 GLDPEFNPEFNPE

-349 INVLDPNITKLDV
+349 INVLDPNIINLDI
-362 SAIANFENA
+362 SAVANDENA
-371 KVEVTGNTNLVKGE
+371 KVEITGNTNLIKGE
-385 NTITITV
+385 NAITITV

-398 EKVIYQILVNKDSDA
+398 EKVVYQIIVNKDSDVLV
-413 TATTNKKDMIIY
+413 TTNKKDMIIY

-435 FVIIIIVV
+435 FVIIIIIV
-443 KSRKKKKQ
+443 KSKKKKKQ
-451 PTNND
+451 QINND
-456 NVDDYSDLY
+456 AVDDYSDLY
-465 GYSSKNVT
+465 GYSSKNAT
-473 SVRNENQYN
+473 NVRNENQN
-482 NQNDMQSNNQYKEI
+482 NNINDIQSNQYKQI
-496 NQLQENTNDESEINT
+496 NQPQENTSNESKTNP
-511 YQNTDTTTQFN
+511 YQSTDTTTQFN
-522 MDNEYKSSNEPE
+522 IDNEYKSTNEPE
-534 NPYISKDMYA
+534 NPYISKDIYA
-544 DYSENSKQT
+544 DYNENSKPT
-553 YNNQNTYDGL
+553 YDNQNTYDGL
-563 YGSYSESNN
+563 YGSYIENN
-572 KITTND
+572 NQTPTND
-578 IQEQSLQQDNYLD
+578 IQEKISQQDSYLD
-591 NQTQEDYTID
+591 KPTQEDYMID

>member
-1 MNKIRVIK
+1 MKKLIKISILSIFVF
-9 KVIIAMIVLLIAITV
+9 IAISIFSETYAASASISASKTNVKVGEKVTITV
-24 KSMAAD
+24 SMNAAAWNTNISGAASKSFAGNSDDGNNITKKEQISFTPSSAGTYTFKLGGD
-30 INVSSSKKNISNG
+30 VSDGSTNKTTNVSGS
-43 ESANITISSSY
+43 
-54 TGKVSISVSGGT
+54 
-66 SSSSSE
+66 
-72 WLEWSF
+72 
-78 PITVKANS
+78 
-86 DNGVKVTVTPAGKMS
+86 VTVTATN
-101 DSSGNLKNV
+101 SS
-110 SGGSISIAGKST
+110 T
-122 SNNKDDSTNTKNNDK
+122 DTNDKNNDK
-137 KSDNNDNK
+137 KNDNK
-145 KNDNKDNKDNNDTT
+145 DTT

-284 EITGNESLVVG
+284 EITGNESLVAG

-362 SAIANFENA
+362 SATANVENA

-473 SVRNENQYN
+473 SVRNENQ
-482 NQNDMQSNNQYKEI
+482 NDMQSNNQYKEI
-496 NQLQENTNDESEINT
+496 NQLQENTNNESEINT
-511 YQNTDTTTQFN
+511 YQNADTTTQFN
-522 MDNEYKSSNEPE
+522 MDNEYKSTNEPE

-544 DYSENSKQT
+544 DYSENSKQI

-563 YGSYSESNN
+563 YGSYSEGNN
-572 KITTND
+572 KVTNND
-578 IQEQSLQQDNYLD
+578 IQEKSLQQDNYLD

>member
-1 MNKIRVIK
+1 MKKLIKISILSIFVF
-9 KVIIAMIVLLIAITV
+9 IAISIFSETYAASASISASKTNVKVGEKVTITV
-24 KSMAAD
+24 SMNAAAWNTNISGAASKSFAGNSDDGNNITKKEQISFTPSSAGTYTFKLGGD
-30 INVSSSKKNISNG
+30 VSDGSTNKTTNVSGS
-43 ESANITISSSY
+43 
-54 TGKVSISVSGGT
+54 
-66 SSSSSE
+66 
-72 WLEWSF
+72 
-78 PITVKANS
+78 
-86 DNGVKVTVTPAGKMS
+86 VTVTATN
-101 DSSGNLKNV
+101 SS
-110 SGGSISIAGKST
+110 T
-122 SNNKDDSTNTKNNDK
+122 DTNDKNNDK
-137 KSDNNDNK
+137 KNDNK
-145 KNDNKDNKDNNDTT
+145 DTT

-190 GTLKAGESVTRTGIS
+190 GTLKAGESVTRTVIS

-284 EITGNESLVVG
+284 EITGNESLVAG

-362 SAIANFENA
+362 SATANVENA

-473 SVRNENQYN
+473 SVRNENQ
-482 NQNDMQSNNQYKEI
+482 NDMQSNNQYKEI
-496 NQLQENTNDESEINT
+496 NQLQENTNNESEINT
-511 YQNTDTTTQFN
+511 YQNADTTTQFN
-522 MDNEYKSSNEPE
+522 MDNEYKSTNEPE

-544 DYSENSKQT
+544 DYSENSKQI

-563 YGSYSESNN
+563 YGSYSEGNN
-572 KITTND
+572 KVTNND
-578 IQEQSLQQDNYLD
+578 IQEKSLQQDNYLD